1 MMQRL
6 KELQAVCIMC
16 RTKKQEAELRLCRF
30 VNALNC
36 SWNFNI
42 PTPEPDCLTVQYPIG
57 TDKEGNEWEVSI
69 ESPLE
74 CIGYFC
80 AVDIM
85 PFKKQPGESEFVLTS
100 VGEWGYIESRRF
112 GGTTSCKDVEDVAK
126 EINWLKSLVSGVE
139 VSSV

>member
-1 MMQRL
+1 MSIMQRL

-36 SWNFNI
+36 YWNFNI
-42 PTPEPDCLTVQYPIG
+42 PTPKPDCLIVQYPIG

-69 ESPLE
+69 EYPIES
-74 CIGYFC
+74 IGYFC
-80 AVDIM
+80 VVDIM
-85 PFKKQPGESEFVLTS
+85 PFKKQPGESEFVPSRL
-100 VGEWGYIESRRF
+100 GYIESRRF

-126 EINWLKSLVSGVE
+126 EINWLKCLVSGVD